1 MTSKNSCQLDLC
13 GEKTVEIPDK
23 EALTRLIFEYA
34 SRDDF
39 FAILELPIGHFMQ
52 TTSTGEPGGF
62 VLEVR
67 EGSSDDHR
75 RCSDTSL
82 RLDIVVA
89 AMTSFFD
96 GDDQWRTNLQWEPC
110 DPELEMRQHRRSLAW
125 RLSLYVLVLAI
136 LAFVLF
142 WISG

>member
-13 GEKTVEIPDK
+13 GEKTVDIPDK
-23 EALTRLIFEYA
+23 ETLTRLIFESA
-34 SRDDF
+34 FRDDF
-39 FAILELPIGHFMQ
+39 FAILVLPSDQFMQ
-52 TTSTGEPGGF
+52 TASSDETGRF
-62 VLEVR
+62 VLEVQ
-67 EGSSDDHR
+67 EGSYDDHQQ
-75 RCSDTSL
+75 CSDTSL
-82 RLDIVVA
+82 RLDTVVA

-110 DPELEMRQHRRSLAW
+110 DPELEMTQHRRSLAW